1 MTLFSIPLPRRR
13 HFRAGAVATLA
24 ILALA
29 ACGKSATDAPAAAPA
44 AAPAPIAVRVVTV
57 AAQSVP
63 VRFDVVGQT
72 EGAKQVE
79 VRARVSGIL
88 QKRLYIEGDSVRAGQ
103 PLFQIDRAPFE
114 VALAQAKGAL
124 AQDRAKQAQANRD
137 EARLKDLVSDK
148 AVAQK
153 DYDDALSA
161 MQLEAAAV
169 QQSTARVSEADLN
182 LSYTLVTAP
191 VAGISGRALRSEGS
205 LVTTD
210 AAGSLLTTINQVN
223 PIWVRFSLS
232 ESDLSKVPGGRLPRG
247 LTSAVQL
254 SMPDGTKFAGKG
266 RLNFAATEID
276 TRLGTQQLR
285 AEFDNPDQQLVPG
298 QFVRVRITAGQRD
311 NVYLIPQAAV
321 LQTEKGYFVFTV
333 DNEGKAAARTVQ
345 TGEWVGTDWT
355 ILSGLNAG
363 DRVIVDNLLKIRPG
377 APVTVASAPAGAAA
391 ADKAMVGGD
400 KPAASGDKPAVPG
413 DKATATAAAAPANDT
428 KPLR

>member
-1 MTLFSIPLPRRR
+1 MTPFFLFPVWRLR
-13 HFRAGAVATLA
+13 FCGRAASA
-24 ILALA
+24 LALIA
-29 ACGKSATDAPAAAPA
+29 LTACSKSPGDAPATAPQAASP
-44 AAPAPIAVRVVTV
+44 PPIAVKVLQVTP
-57 AAQSVP
+57 QTVP
-63 VRFDVVGQT
+63 IHFDLVGQT

-79 VRARVSGIL
+79 VRARVQGIL
-88 QKRLYIEGDSVRAGQ
+88 QKRLYNEGDAVRAGQ

-124 AQDRAKQAQANRD
+124 AQDRAKQAQAKRD
-137 EARLKDLVSDK
+137 EARLKDLVSDR

-161 MQLEAAAV
+161 MQLEDAAV
-169 QQSTARVSEADLN
+169 QQSTAKVSEADLN

-210 AAGSLLTTINQVN
+210 AAGSLLTTVNQVN

-232 ESDLSKVPGGRLPRG
+232 ETDLAKVPGGRLPRG
-247 LTSAVQL
+247 MTSAVQL

-285 AEFDNPDQQLVPG
+285 AEFANPDQQLVPG

-311 NVYLIPQAAV
+311 NVFVIPQAAV
-321 LQTEKGYFVFTV
+321 LQTEKGYFVFVV
-333 DNEGKAAARTVQ
+333 DKDGNAAAKTVQ
-345 TGEWVGTDWT
+345 TGEWVGSDWI
-355 ILSGLNAG
+355 ILSGLDTG

-377 APVTVASAPAGAAA
+377 SPVNGQRSSRQRSPRHDHGCLPAGISR
-391 ADKAMVGGD
+391 DG
-400 KPAASGDKPAVPG
+400 
-413 DKATATAAAAPANDT
+413 
-428 KPLR
+428 RRRR